1 MKRKGTILFALLLAT
16 APSFPCGN
24 SYHRSANADEYV
36 HGSRMESFRFK
47 RAFSNSALMAELTSL
62 TDAINTQL
70 DLFENENDRAL
81 TYMRMGRYDEATTI
95 LEKLEKEKPGEYNVI
110 ANLGTLYE
118 LKGENEKALQYIRKA
133 VAINAQ
139 SHRGSEWFH
148 IKILEA
154 KLLHKNAD
162 WWKTHHVLDIAAVQ
176 KSPELIISDIVY
188 QLKERLPFTQS
199 PDVLMAAVL
208 NETGDYL
215 LEQNKNEQAW
225 IIFKIATE
233 YDSDNLF
240 SLQTKIAVLEKK
252 LTAGNK
258 PLPDYNAHFVNAD
271 ELIKTGTDLLEKGIG
286 MYNRY
291 QDREKEK
298 AVAESRKRKIYFF
311 AVGGLIIGLG
321 VLLYFSLRKK
331 NVA

>member
-1 MKRKGTILFALLLAT
+1 MRLKGTILLALLLAT
-16 APSFPCGN
+16 APIFPCGN
-24 SYHRSANADEYV
+24 SYHRSANADEYAY
-36 HGSRMESFRFK
+36 GSRMESFRFK
-47 RAFSNSALMAELTSL
+47 RAFSNSALMEDLTHL

-70 DLFENENDRAL
+70 ELFENENDRAL

-118 LKGENEKALQYIRKA
+118 LKDENEKALQYIRKA
-133 VAINAQ
+133 IAINAQ

-154 KLLHKNAD
+154 KLLKKNND
-162 WWKTHHVLDIAAVQ
+162 WWKTHRVLDIPSVQ
-176 KSPELIISDIVY
+176 KLPELIISDIVY

-215 LEQNKNEQAW
+215 LLQNKNEQAW
-225 IIFKIATE
+225 IIFKIAAE
-233 YDSDNLF
+233 YDGDTLF
-240 SLQTKIAVLEKK
+240 SLQTKIATLEKK

-258 PLPDYNAHFVNAD
+258 PLPDYNSHFVNAD
-271 ELIKTGTDLLEKGIG
+271 ELIKTGTNLLEKGIG

-291 QDREKEK
+291 QDREAEK
-298 AVAESRKRKIYFF
+298 VRAENRKRKIYFL
-311 AVGGLIIGLG
+311 AGGGILVGLAL
-321 VLLYFSLRKK
+321 LLYFSFRKK
-331 NVA
+331 KMA